1 MARRFRHET
10 IKDRL
15 PVPTR
20 VTKLGC
26 DRLEGAF
33 RQPPGNFPKRGT
45 AWWARED
52 SNLQPDRYERPA
64 LTIELRALASAAE
77 RPWPRRCPLSHTMS
91 HRRRQSPGVAVAR
104 RPAGPGRDSS
114 SVRERGSARMPK
126 RSGRAVARAPV
137 IMFLSAHDPTQL
149 CMSWANHGRSSA
161 AIGVDSAIRSG
172 RRRCLELSA
181 ER

>member
-45 AWWARED
+45 AWWGWKD
-52 SNLQPDRYERPA
+52 SNHAPDGYQRGISDSDITKEERVAGATAMQMPSRKIV
-64 LTIELRALASAAE
+64 LHGTLFGDKIVLI
-77 RPWPRRCPLSHTMS
+77 
-91 HRRRQSPGVAVAR
+91 SPGLWCAR
-104 RPAGPGRDSS
+104 RDSNS
-114 SVRERGSARMPK
+114 
-126 RSGRAVARAPV
+126 
-137 IMFLSAHDPTQL
+137 
-149 CMSWANHGRSSA
+149 
-161 AIGVDSAIRSG
+161 
-172 RRRCLELSA
+172 
-181 ER
+181 